1 MAERGYMEKKGI
13 LFQGLIPEDK
23 ETDVTYFLLFT
34 LCRNLWCRSKVRE
47 MKREWREYL
56 IEKAEDSPCQGENF
70 WLSLGEEEGRCAKV
84 ILGIVEGIR
93 RGEEE
98 SREKSRVCLEY
109 LLFHC
114 CQREWKFLKER
125 RSVSIRELCFLES
138 GYADCPFAGVSRICA
153 GLLIAEFLGVE
164 VEQGSSYSVLLKC
177 VREGNEIWNERKFL
191 TFPKSMLY
199 FLKNYNFKPMNKR
212 SR

>member
-1 MAERGYMEKKGI
+1 MEEKGI
-13 LFQGLIPEDK
+13 LFQGLDPEDE

-56 IEKAEDSPCQGENF
+56 LEEAEKSPFQDENF
-70 WLSLGEEEGRCAKV
+70 WMSLEEGEYRCGRV
-84 ILGIVEGIR
+84 LLGIVEGVR
-93 RGEEE
+93 WGEEE
-98 SREKSRVCLEY
+98 SRERSRICLEY

-114 CQREWKFLKER
+114 CQREWRFLKDR
-125 RSVSIRELCFLES
+125 RYVDIRELCSLES
-138 GYADCPFAGVSRICA
+138 GYADCLFAGVSRICA

-164 VEQGSSYSVLLKC
+164 VEHGRTYPMLLKC
-177 VREGNEIWNERKFL
+177 VREGNEIWKERRLL
-191 TFPKSMLY
+191 TFPQSMLY